1 MQTMTKFRAAVS
13 VRLGATLCAILL
25 GLCAYGQ
32 DYPSK
37 LVRIVVPF
45 APGGPNDIIVRLVA
59 QKLTETWGQPVVV
72 ENKAGAG
79 GNIGTD
85 FVAKATPDGYT
96 LLSVG
101 PGSLI
106 INPLIGKVPYDTA
119 RDFAPVTL
127 MARAPNALVAH
138 PSLPASSVKEL
149 IALARSQP
157 GRINYGSGGNGST
170 PHLAGALFAAMA
182 GIALTHVPYKGT
194 APAMADL
201 IGGQVQIAFLGIP
214 TVLPHVKSGKL
225 RVLAVTGK
233 RRSPELPGVS
243 TMDEAGVPGY
253 ELSPWYGLLAPAG
266 APREIVARLAAEV
279 TKIVR
284 AAQSRDKLAVQGA
297 EVAGGTPEEFT
308 AVIQADISTWARV
321 IKDTGIRGE

>member
-13 VRLGATLCAILL
+13 AGVVAASLALPAH
-25 GLCAYGQ
+25 AQ
-32 DYPSK
+32 DYPSRP
-37 LVRIVVPF
+37 VRIVVPF
-45 APGGPNDIIVRLVA
+45 APGGPNDIVVRLVA
-59 QKLTETWGQPVVV
+59 QKLTETWGQPFLV
-72 ENKAGAG
+72 ENRPGAG

-85 FVAKATPDGYT
+85 FVAKAAPDGYT

-106 INPLIGKVPYDTA
+106 INPLIGKVPYDTM

-138 PSLPASSVKEL
+138 PSLPARSVMGL
-149 IALARSQP
+149 IELARSQP
-157 GRINYGSGGNGST
+157 GKVNYGSGGNGST
-170 PHLAGALFAAMA
+170 PHLAGAMFAAMA
-182 GIALTHVPYKGT
+182 RIALTHIPYKGT

-214 TVLPHVKSGKL
+214 TVLPHIKSGKL

-233 RRSPELPGVS
+233 HRSPELPGVP
-243 TMDEAGVPGY
+243 TVDEAGVPGY

-266 APREIVARLAAEV
+266 TPREAVVRLAEEVSRILRTAEM
-279 TKIVR
+279 KE
-284 AAQSRDKLAVQGA
+284 KLAAQGA
-297 EVAGGTPEEFT
+297 EVAGGSSEEFA
-308 AVIQADISTWARV
+308 AVIRADTSIWSRV
-321 IKDTGIRGE
+321 VKDTGIRIE

>member
-13 VRLGATLCAILL
+13 VRLGAALCALLL
-25 GLCAYGQ
+25 GICAHAQ
-32 DYPSK
+32 DYPTRP
-37 LVRIVVPF
+37 VRIVVPF

-59 QKLTETWGQPVVV
+59 QKLTETWGQAFVV
-72 ENKAGAG
+72 ENRPGAG

-85 FVAKATPDGYT
+85 FVAKAAPDGYT

-138 PSLPASSVKEL
+138 PSLAANSVKEL

-157 GRINYGSGGNGST
+157 GRIDYGSGGNGST

-182 GIALTHVPYKGT
+182 GISLTHVPYKGT

-214 TVLPHVKSGKL
+214 TVLPHVRSGKL

-233 RRSPELPGVS
+233 RRSPELPGVP
-243 TMDEAGVPGY
+243 TVDEAGAPGY

-266 APREIVARLAAEV
+266 TPRAIIGGLNAAVTQVLRIAEMKEKLAA
-279 TKIVR
+279 
-284 AAQSRDKLAVQGA
+284 QGA
-297 EVAGGTPEEFT
+297 EVAGGSPEEF
-308 AVIQADISTWARV
+308 ADLIRADSSNWPRIV
-321 IKDTGIRGE
+321 KDAGIRIE

>member
-1 MQTMTKFRAAVS
+1 MQTMTQFRAAVS
-13 VRLGATLCAILL
+13 VRLVAALCTLLF
-25 GLCAYGQ
+25 GLCAHAQG
-32 DYPSK
+32 YPFRS
-37 LVRIVVPF
+37 VRIVVPYP
-45 APGGPNDIIVRLVA
+45 PGGPNDIIVRIVA
-59 QKLTETWGQPVVV
+59 QKLTETRGQPFVV
-72 ENKAGAG
+72 ENRPGAG

-85 FVAKATPDGYT
+85 FVAKAAPDGHT

-106 INPLIGKVPYDTA
+106 INPLIGKVPYDAA

-138 PSLPASSVKEL
+138 PSLPAGSVTEL

-157 GRINYGSGGNGST
+157 GGINYGSGGNGST
-170 PHLAGALFAAMA
+170 PHLAGALFASMA
-182 GIALTHVPYKGT
+182 RIALTHVPYKGT
-194 APAMADL
+194 SPATADL

-214 TVLPHVKSGKL
+214 TVLAHVKSGKL

-233 RRSPELPGVS
+233 RRSPELPGVP
-243 TMDEAGVPGY
+243 TVDEAGVPGY
-253 ELSPWYGLLAPAG
+253 ELSPWYGLRAPAG
-266 APREIVARLAAEV
+266 APRETVARLAAEV

-284 AAQSRDKLAVQGA
+284 AAQIRDKLAGQGA

>member
-1 MQTMTKFRAAVS
+1 MRKRRRLSFKVSPFGLTRRIGACMQTMTQFRAAVS
-13 VRLGATLCAILL
+13 VAVALCAVLF
-25 GLCAYGQ
+25 GLCAHAQ
-32 DYPSK
+32 DYPSRP
-37 LVRIVVPF
+37 VRIVVPF
-45 APGGPNDIIVRLVA
+45 APGGPNDIIVRLIA
-59 QKLTETWGQPVVV
+59 QKLTETWGQPLVV
-72 ENKAGAG
+72 ENRPGAG

-85 FVAKATPDGYT
+85 FVAKAASDGYT

-138 PSLPASSVKEL
+138 PSLAANSVKEL

-182 GIALTHVPYKGT
+182 GIELTHIPYKGT

-201 IGGQVQIAFLGIP
+201 IGGQGGSGFLRSSTRPPAGK
-214 TVLPHVKSGKL
+214 TGKL
-225 RVLAVTGK
+225 
-233 RRSPELPGVS
+233 
-243 TMDEAGVPGY
+243 
-253 ELSPWYGLLAPAG
+253 
-266 APREIVARLAAEV
+266 
-279 TKIVR
+279 
-284 AAQSRDKLAVQGA
+284 
-297 EVAGGTPEEFT
+297 
-308 AVIQADISTWARV
+308 
-321 IKDTGIRGE
+321 

>member
-1 MQTMTKFRAAVS
+1 MKTLVVIALAFITASSATAQT
-13 VRLGATLCAILL
+13 
-25 GLCAYGQ
+25 
-32 DYPSK
+32 YPARP
-37 LVRIVVPF
+37 VTMVVPF

-59 QKLTETWGQPVVV
+59 QKLTETWGQPFVV
-72 ENKAGAG
+72 ENRPGAG

-85 FVAKATPDGYT
+85 FVAKAAPDGYT

-138 PSLPASSVKEL
+138 PSLPAGSVKEL
-149 IALARSQP
+149 IELARSEP
-157 GRINYGSGGNGST
+157 GRVNYGSGGNGST
-170 PHLAGALFAAMA
+170 PHLAGAMFAAMA
-182 GIALTHVPYKGT
+182 GVALTHVPYKGT
-194 APAMADL
+194 APATADL

-233 RRSPELPGVS
+233 HRSPELPGVP
-243 TMDEAGVPGY
+243 TVDEAGVPGY

-266 APREIVARLAAEV
+266 TPREVVVRLGEEV
-279 TKIVR
+279 SRVVR
-284 AAQSRDKLAVQGA
+284 APEMKEKLAVQGA
-297 EVAGGTPEEFT
+297 EVAGGSPEEF
-308 AVIQADISTWARV
+308 AALIRADTSTWSRV
-321 IKDTGIRGE
+321 AKDAGIRIE

>member
-13 VRLGATLCAILL
+13 VRFGTALCVVVL
-25 GLCAYGQ
+25 GLCAHAQ
-32 DYPSK
+32 DYPSRP
-37 LVRIVVPF
+37 VRIVVPF

-59 QKLTETWGQPVVV
+59 LKLTETWGQPFLV
-72 ENKAGAG
+72 ENRPGAG
-79 GNIGTD
+79 GNVGTD
-85 FVAKATPDGYT
+85 FVAKAAPDGYT

-119 RDFAPVTL
+119 RDFAPVIL

-138 PSLPASSVKEL
+138 PSLPAGSVKEL
-149 IALARSQP
+149 IELARSQP
-157 GRINYGSGGNGST
+157 GRVNYGSGGNGST
-170 PHLAGALFAAMA
+170 PHLAGAMFAAMA

-194 APAMADL
+194 APATADL

-225 RVLAVTGK
+225 RVLAVTG
-233 RRSPELPGVS
+233 RHRSPELPRVP
-243 TMDEAGVPGY
+243 TVDEAGVPGY

-266 APREIVARLAAEV
+266 TPREVVLRLGEEVSKSLRTAEM
-279 TKIVR
+279 KE
-284 AAQSRDKLAVQGA
+284 KLAVQGA
-297 EVAGGTPEEFT
+297 EIVGGSPEEF
-308 AVIQADISTWARV
+308 AALIRADSSIWSRV
-321 IKDTGIRGE
+321 VKDAGIRIE

>member
-13 VRLGATLCAILL
+13 ARLGAALCAVLF
-25 GLCAYGQ
+25 GLCAHAQ
-32 DYPSK
+32 DYPSRP
-37 LVRIVVPF
+37 VRIVVPF

-59 QKLTETWGQPVVV
+59 QKLTETWGQPFLV
-72 ENKAGAG
+72 ENRPGAG

-85 FVAKATPDGYT
+85 FVAKAAPDGYT

-106 INPLIGKVPYDTA
+106 INPLIGKVPYDTT

-138 PSLPASSVKEL
+138 PSLPARSVKDL

-157 GRINYGSGGNGST
+157 GRVNYGSGGNGST

-182 GIALTHVPYKGT
+182 GIELTHIPYKGT

-225 RVLAVTGK
+225 RALAVTG
-233 RRSPELPGVS
+233 RSRSLELPGVS
-243 TMDEAGVPGY
+243 TVDEAGVPGY

-266 APREIVARLAAEV
+266 VPREIVARLAAEV
-279 TKIVR
+279 TKSVR
-284 AAQSRDKLAVQGA
+284 AAEIRDKLAVQGA

-308 AVIQADISTWARV
+308 AVLQADTLTWSRV